1 MTNKK
6 TGQPTITDV
15 ADAAGVSRATASR
28 ALSNYGRINQ
38 STKDHVSKVAAE
50 LGYRPNS
57 IAQAMRQGRTKTI
70 GLVIVT
76 DVTNTFFGLAT
87 KAIINAARA
96 KGYQVLI
103 SHSDEDINLEREAVN
118 TLIDKQVDG
127 LIVLPSS
134 TTDFEHL
141 SIRNLKGKPVVLV
154 DRTING
160 LGASSV
166 TTDDF
171 SGCVAAVKYAYSMGH
186 RKFAFLIAIPNM
198 TGYTDVKPK
207 KMLTVIDE
215 RVRGFEK
222 GCLEVQPKVKH
233 TWRFA
238 EDSFDSSED
247 AVREMLS
254 EKNAPTVFFT
264 SNNDMVLAIMKVA
277 SQRSLKIGKDIS
289 VITVDDSQ
297 WAIAMV
303 PALTVVSRPITDL
316 GTISVDQLISEIES
330 NASKTKSI
338 RLPTELITRHSVAK
352 IKL

>member
-38 STKDHVSKVAAE
+38 STKEHVSKVAAE

-57 IAQAMRQGRTKTI
+57 LAQAMRRGRTKTI

-87 KAIINAARA
+87 KAIIDAARA

-103 SHSDEDINLEREAVN
+103 SHTDEDVNLEREAVN

-134 TTDFEHL
+134 TTDYEHL
-141 SIRNLKGKPVVLV
+141 SAKSLQGKPVVLV
-154 DRTING
+154 DRTIKG
-160 LGASSV
+160 LRASSV
-166 TTDDF
+166 TTDDY
-171 SGCVAAVKYAYSMGH
+171 SGCVDAVKYAYSMGH

-198 TGYTDVKPK
+198 TGHSSTRPK
-207 KMLTVIDE
+207 RMLTVIDE
-215 RVRGFEK
+215 RVSGFARG
-222 GCLEVQPKVKH
+222 CVEVDPNAKH
-233 TWRFA
+233 SWRFT
-238 EDSFDSSED
+238 EDAFDSSED
-247 AVREMLS
+247 AVRSMLD
-254 EKNAPTVFFT
+254 EKKAPTVFFT

-277 SQRSLKIGKDIS
+277 NQLSLKIGKDIS
-289 VITVDDSQ
+289 VVTVDDSQ

-316 GTISVDQLISEIES
+316 GTISVDQLISEIDS
-330 NASKTKSI
+330 RSSKTKSI
-338 RLPTELITRHSVAK
+338 RLPTRLIARDSVAK
-352 IKL
+352 VK